1 MHVIHINARRV
12 VFESSTRCLWF
23 PSMIREGWLQGC
35 QSQKNGGKCCTRL
48 NIRCNPGDVVFR
60 IQLLNHDQYV
70 TIEAL
75 GFGHLD
81 GSRRFRTCRR
91 RY

>member
-1 MHVIHINARRV
+1 
-12 VFESSTRCLWF
+12 
-23 PSMIREGWLQGC
+23 MIREGWLQGC

-48 NIRCNPGDVVFR
+48 SIRCNPGDVVLR
-60 IQLLNHDQYV
+60 IQLLNPDQYV
-70 TIEAL
+70 AIEAL